1 MFKFI
6 YELVQD
12 PLGLT
17 IVWYYEWIILA
28 AIDWISYVFAYEK
41 VGILYH
47 GDFIS
52 GRTSGSFFHWLIRT
66 LYFVIIWAITYIV
79 IWGVKF
85 VLSHKIEV
93 CIGIGITIVVC
104 VIGLLIWHKSKS
116 KHDL

>member
-6 YELVQD
+6 YEMVKD
-12 PLGLT
+12 PLGLP
-17 IVWYYEWIILA
+17 IAWYYEWIILA
-28 AIDWISYVFAYEK
+28 AINWISYVFAYEK

-52 GRTSGSFFHWLIRT
+52 GRMAGSFFHWLIRT

-104 VIGLLIWHKSKS
+104 VVGVLIWHKSKS